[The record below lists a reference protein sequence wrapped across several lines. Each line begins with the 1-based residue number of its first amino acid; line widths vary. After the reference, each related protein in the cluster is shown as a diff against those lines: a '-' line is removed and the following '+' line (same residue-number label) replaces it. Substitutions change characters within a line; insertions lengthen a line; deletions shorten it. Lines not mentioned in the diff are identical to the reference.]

1 MALCW
6 FRHWL
11 GQRLISGRGHV
22 APDGGYSLYKCI
34 SDGGDAY
41 MDKAILTQFHGMFP
55 MTKKALNVLENH
67 LLEIKACMAEWV
79 EKSDLM
85 KTNCQ
90 LNVQQYPVDY
100 ITCVEFEN
108 GDFPWIAAEQKEKEM
123 SELKKGKRPGGND
136 IAQRNLKAAKRHQEQ
151 RDLGDAGDESA
162 NEEEDEGEVT
172 DDDVPVR
179 RDGARRANFQRANS
193 SG

>member
-22 APDGGYSLYKCI
+22 AADGGYSLYKCI
-34 SDGGDAY
+34 SEGGDAY
-41 MDKAILTQFHGMFP
+41 MDKAILSQFHGMFP

-67 LLEIKACMAEWV
+67 LLEIKECMAQWV
-79 EKSDLM
+79 EKSNLM

-90 LNVQQYPVDY
+90 LNVQQYPVNY
-100 ITCVEFEN
+100 ITFVEFEN
-108 GDFPWIAAEQKEKEM
+108 GDFPWIAAEQKEM
-123 SELKKGKRPGGND
+123 RELKRGRRPGGND
-136 IAQRNLKAAKRHQEQ
+136 IAQRNLEAAKRHQERQ
-151 RDLGDAGDESA
+151 GFGHADDESA
-162 NEEEDEGEVT
+162 DDDDEDEELAE
-172 DDDVPVR
+172 DDYPER
-179 RDGARRANFQRANS
+179 RGSAKRLHSQRASS